1 MTGRH
6 TALLTGSDNRALSRI
21 SSGLALVAALG
32 ALSFA
37 GCGGDSH
44 AGTTSDASTTS
55 ARGSTVPAAA
65 VAGSPAEHPSTSSTS
80 STTAGSDG
88 AKTAKGVSGSPGA
101 GGLSAPKAGVA
112 ATAVSTTG
120 TSGAGA
126 SHGASSVAV
135 HSRSRATAHAPA
147 GSPSKTSG
155 GSTSSSSPAPAGGST
170 GAGVQP
176 SGAPASGDV
185 AFQVPGGS
193 MEPTYQ
199 PESTVYYDPART
211 HPQIG
216 EVIVFY
222 LPVGGTDS
230 SCATVMAEGAACAI
244 SKPGLTKTM
253 VMKRVV
259 GLEGDTIAIHEGK
272 VIRNGQP
279 ESEPPTVPCGNEPG
293 CEFPKPITVP
303 AGEYYVLADNRG
315 LVHEDSRIWGS
326 LPQDA
331 ILGAVVGS

>member
-1 MTGRH
+1 V
-6 TALLTGSDNRALSRI
+6 
-21 SSGLALVAALG
+21 LVAALG
-32 ALSFA
+32 ASGLS
-37 GCGGDSH
+37 GCGGGSR
-44 AGTTSDASTTS
+44 AASTTGATAPGAQVASVAGAPANDPS
-55 ARGSTVPAAA
+55 ASTNDPSTPIETAGKDAAKSGKGAAGGRDGTESSASKVNSGAADTAA
-65 VAGSPAEHPSTSSTS
+65 V
-80 STTAGSDG
+80 
-88 AKTAKGVSGSPGA
+88 
-101 GGLSAPKAGVA
+101 SA
-112 ATAVSTTG
+112 TG
-120 TSGAGA
+120 TSAPSGGGSA
-126 SHGASSVAV
+126 SKASSVSA
-135 HSRSRATAHAPA
+135 HSRSRNLRQPPSDAHRKAV
-147 GSPSKTSG
+147 
-155 GSTSSSSPAPAGGST
+155 AGGPTAGTPTASGDGLT
-170 GAGVQP
+170 GTASQP
-176 SGAPASGDV
+176 SGANTSGDV

-199 PESTVYYDPART
+199 PESTVYYDPTRT

-230 SCATVMAEGAACAI
+230 SCATVMAEGAACAS

-272 VIRNGQP
+272 VVRNGQP
-279 ESEPPTVPCGNEPG
+279 ESEPPTIPCGNEPG

-331 ILGAVVGS
+331 ILGTVVGS